1 MKYLSF
7 ARWPKGTCLT
17 DKTSDMHESKEE
29 AEAVTD
35 LLREEGFGGERKIFP
50 LYTWTSPNEAC
61 QFFEKDINVCSND
74 LIELL
79 AKIRASNL
87 SSIGKMLAK
96 AYVVGAMAVLQKDD
110 QEKIIADIEKM
121 IGEQLI
127 K

>member
-1 MKYLSF
+1 MKWLSF
-7 ARWPKGTCLT
+7 ARWPKGTCCD
-17 DKTSDMHESKEE
+17 DKSCDMHESKEA

-35 LLREEGFGGERKIFP
+35 LLRKEGFGGERKIFP
-50 LYTWTSPNEAC
+50 LYTWTSPSEAC
-61 QFFEKDINVCSND
+61 QFEKDINICSND

-121 IGEQLI
+121 ISEQLI